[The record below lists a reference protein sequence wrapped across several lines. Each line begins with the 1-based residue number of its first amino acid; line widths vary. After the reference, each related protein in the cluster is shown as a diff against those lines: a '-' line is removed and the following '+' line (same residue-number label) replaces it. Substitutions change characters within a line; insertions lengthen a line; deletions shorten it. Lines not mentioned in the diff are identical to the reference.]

1 MQLAAAMVRVV
12 GPLCTLALCAAS
24 IRVNLSV
31 GVRLS
36 EQSPDNTLHTFI
48 SPQNVI
54 AKKNRKETELN

>member
-1 MQLAAAMVRVV
+1 MQLAAAMVRVA
-12 GPLCTLALCAAS
+12 GPLCTLALCAS

-36 EQSPDNTLHTFI
+36 EQSPDNTLHSFI

-54 AKKNRKETELN
+54 AKKQKRNRT